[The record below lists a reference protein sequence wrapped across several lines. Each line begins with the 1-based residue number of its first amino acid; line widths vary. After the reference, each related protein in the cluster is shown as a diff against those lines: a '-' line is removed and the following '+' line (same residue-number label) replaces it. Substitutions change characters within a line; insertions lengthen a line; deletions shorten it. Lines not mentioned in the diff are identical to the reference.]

1 MAADYVTPC
10 KVELDCGTQEVDCI
24 FRTERRTSMPA
35 TIVTPTFSPDLWGKH
50 AAYVQELSRKYSALS
65 NLVLDQPSPPPHS
78 PLELGSGVL
87 CERVREAW
95 ATAQGNPSDGKWVFL
110 TQLLKMSVTS
120 GRRGRWLGTR
130 IDVKSPEEPDVGS
143 GWLLT
148 NNEVEWNDWERK
160 FNQDRTVRAKVESWK
175 RRVDTNNLQE
185 RMAVGRTMSQP
196 IPGAE
201 SAISRP
207 PDVVAG
213 DPVSNERSQLD
224 KSGSRIA
231 LKSSGDSI
239 KQKSTVK
246 PAASLVPLKDTAP
259 FGFGVVKRSSQTSV
273 LNDKPGAP
281 GKRKLLRED
290 VPLQS
295 VPEKG
300 EIRSSNLKQSRQGD
314 FAFPN
319 TVIRN
324 DSVIPDNPDL
334 VCCFCFS
341 IFFSILIVSSFS
353 LLFLP
358 HFRSL
363 S

>member
-1 MAADYVTPC
+1 
-10 KVELDCGTQEVDCI
+10 
-24 FRTERRTSMPA
+24 MPA

-50 AAYVQELSRKYSALS
+50 AGYVQELSRKYSALS
-65 NLVLDQPSPPPHS
+65 KLVLDQPSPPPRS
-78 PLELGSGVL
+78 PLELDESCGGVL
-87 CERVREAW
+87 CERVRDAW

-110 TQLLKMSVTS
+110 TQLLRMGVTS
-120 GRRGRWLGTR
+120 GRGRWLGTR

-148 NNEVEWNDWERK
+148 NSEAEWNDWERK

-175 RRVDTNNLQE
+175 RRVDNHLEE
-185 RMAVGRTMSQP
+185 RMGVGRTVSQP
-196 IPGAE
+196 IPGAK
-201 SAISRP
+201 SPTSRP
-207 PDVVAG
+207 PDLIAG

-231 LKSSGDSI
+231 LKSSGDST
-239 KQKSTVK
+239 KQKSTIK
-246 PAASLVPLKDTAP
+246 PATSSDPLKDTAP
-259 FGFGVVKRSSQTSV
+259 FGFGVVKRSSQTSA
-273 LNDKPGAP
+273 LNDKPVAP

-300 EIRSSNLKQSRQGD
+300 EVQSFNLKQSRQGD
-314 FAFPN
+314 LAFPN

-324 DSVIPDNPDL
+324 DSVIADSPDL

-341 IFFSILIVSSFS
+341 TFS
-353 LLFLP
+353 LFLLYLPLVFYSSPIFGVSVSDLHTETNCETSTTDVFSSSHPNLF
-358 HFRSL
+358 SQVI
-363 S
+363 